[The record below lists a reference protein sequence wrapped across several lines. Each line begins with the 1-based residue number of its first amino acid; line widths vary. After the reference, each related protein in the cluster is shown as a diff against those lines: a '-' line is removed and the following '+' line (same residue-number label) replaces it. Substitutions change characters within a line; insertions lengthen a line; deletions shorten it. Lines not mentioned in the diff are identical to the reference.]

1 MSIHSR
7 PLLASLLA
15 TMLRAQSSSVSGDSR
30 SQRLTLLLEI
40 VVSVMTCIMSYSYSH
55 YDGGT
60 SCDTG
65 CTHHASA
72 GLVEIVERK
81 RDGRVGGKG
90 HEHGGNRQSSV
101 AACAADAVRQMIAL
115 VDA

>member
-1 MSIHSR
+1 
-7 PLLASLLA
+7 
-15 TMLRAQSSSVSGDSR
+15 
-30 SQRLTLLLEI
+30 
-40 VVSVMTCIMSYSYSH
+40 MTCIMSYSYCH

-101 AACAADAVRQMIAL
+101 AACAAVRPVSRLERLIPAIVAPVRPMRESFHTCRAVLFDFTWIGHAEAYA
-115 VDA
+115 DG